1 MDDRDKKKVVLIK
14 GDNTKCYEQAI
25 FILKPDIPQNKIPI
39 NFVAEAEKIINNC
52 FHKTLFKRNINTA
65 ISVSKPH
72 KVQNNSRPYKR
83 NKAKVKKNNA
93 LNTILNILI
102 VLLVILFSI
111 IFYGIFN
118 ETLI

>member
-52 FHKTLFKRNINTA
+52 FHKTLFKQNTNTA
-65 ISVSKPH
+65 LSTSKSHNIQP
-72 KVQNNSRPYKR
+72 SRPYKR
-83 NKAKVKKNNA
+83 NKTKTKKNNA
-93 LNTILNILI
+93 LNTILIISI

-111 IFYGIFN
+111 IFYSIFN